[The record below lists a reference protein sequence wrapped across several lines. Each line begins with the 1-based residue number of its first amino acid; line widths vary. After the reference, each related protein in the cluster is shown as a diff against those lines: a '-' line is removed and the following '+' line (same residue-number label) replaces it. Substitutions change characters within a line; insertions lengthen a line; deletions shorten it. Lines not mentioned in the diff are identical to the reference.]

1 MRGVLGSVTK
11 YLRVDVVAHLET
23 FDHVPPFNEM
33 LDDVKNNGAVDCH
46 VHLHRMLASAKKK
59 LYKPAYVLPWHAGR
73 FQHRNSLAHVIAH
86 VLEVQDARV
95 VVILAGKEGARE
107 ICGVGVGKGVILGVP
122 TAKANV
128 KTPNAPA
135 MIIDDNDFLVVRPNL
150 DII

>member
-59 LYKPAYVLPWHAGR
+59 VIQTGVRLAMACGEIPA
-73 FQHRNSLAHVIAH
+73 Q
-86 VLEVQDARV
+86 
-95 VVILAGKEGARE
+95 K
-107 ICGVGVGKGVILGVP
+107 
-122 TAKANV
+122 
-128 KTPNAPA
+128 
-135 MIIDDNDFLVVRPNL
+135 
-150 DII
+150 